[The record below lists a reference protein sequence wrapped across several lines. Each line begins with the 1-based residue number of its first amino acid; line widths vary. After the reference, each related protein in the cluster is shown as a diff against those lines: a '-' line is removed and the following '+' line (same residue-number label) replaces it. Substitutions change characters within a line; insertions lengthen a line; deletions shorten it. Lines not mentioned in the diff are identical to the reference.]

1 VKSQKRSWI
10 AALTTLVVLSL
21 PADALPQTMS
31 GVVVDQTGLPLP
43 GVQIEVRHGD
53 ATESSTV
60 SGSDGTFAFTKPTD
74 TDDVVVATLDGFEPA
89 RVPIARAGRITLEI
103 AHATETTEVVASVL
117 TSSGAAMEALGSRM
131 TASLASRLPEPRPRI
146 LQSLPLLPSVVRGPD
161 GLLRIGGTRPHESS
175 LWIDG
180 FDVTDP
186 VTLTTQIDL
195 PNESVK
201 GMAVLR
207 EPTAA
212 TFSGALGSLASIE
225 TVPGGD
231 KFTAGI
237 QGFIPRPRLS
247 NYGLGRIEAFFPR
260 AYASGRWK
268 QLHYFGSTEFNFER
282 VPVPGVTNRS
292 GSPSTGA
299 TGTSTFM
306 RVDVPLSPTNML
318 TFEGIVAPAHT
329 TLSGL
334 SPLIEEAAAPDI
346 LSRDLFAGVVDHLV
360 LGKDMLLTLRFGV
373 GEHKTEV
380 QSSGSGNAIFAPTG
394 WRQNFFAEVKDSGIR
409 RSASVTLDRT
419 DMKAAGTHT
428 ASVSF
433 DIRQRSMTGSIET
446 HPIEIQD
453 ADARV
458 VRFIQTAQAPSL
470 IADDII
476 TGFGVRDLWALTP
489 LLQVDLNLRADF
501 PTFGNAALSPRLA
514 VSYAL
519 DDTSRTVIKGTVGRF
534 VGRLPLGA
542 IVFGQLGRRTDMTF
556 DPSDNLMTQR
566 LTYSPSVGSLKLPQ
580 ADMLSIEIEQ
590 KITPTLEFQAAVR
603 RRTGFE
609 LPTVDVPTG
618 GGAATLDSLG
628 SSSYRELAVSMRQ
641 TWRADRELFMSYVHS
656 SAVGHIND
664 YGTLVSNLDAPLFE
678 PAGVVPMPT
687 DVPHRLRGWATFQFP
702 REIVV
707 SPAIDWRSGFPYSIF
722 DIYRHYIGSANSQRF
737 PSYFSL
743 DVTTFKTFEIVSRKW
758 DLGLQFFNLTGHFNP
773 RDVISVAGTP
783 QFGEFSNSFGLTLGG
798 YMRVRW

>member
-1 VKSQKRSWI
+1 MV
-10 AALTTLVVLSL
+10 ALTALVVLAL
-21 PADALPQTMS
+21 PAVALAQTMS

-53 ATESSTV
+53 AVESSTV
-60 SGSDGTFAFTKPTD
+60 SGSDGTFAFSKPTD
-74 TDDVVVATLDGFEPA
+74 ADDLVVATLDGFEPA
-89 RVPIARAGRITLEI
+89 RVPISRAGRITLEI
-103 AHATETTEVVASVL
+103 AHATESTEVVASVL
-117 TSSGAAMEALGSRM
+117 TSSGAAMETLGSRM
-131 TASLASRLPEPRPRI
+131 TASLAQRLPEPRPRI

-186 VTLTTQIDL
+186 VTLTSAIDL

-201 GMAVLR
+201 GLAVLR

-268 QLHYFGSTEFNFER
+268 ALHYFGSTEFNFER

-299 TGTSTFM
+299 TGTSSFM

-334 SPLIEEAAAPDI
+334 SPLNEAAAAPDI
-346 LSRDLFAGVVDHLV
+346 LNRDLFAGVVDHLV
-360 LGKDMLLTLRFGV
+360 IGKNMLLTLRFGV

-380 QSSGSGNAIFAPTG
+380 QSGGSGNAIFSPTG
-394 WRQNFFAEVKDSGIR
+394 WHQNFFAEVRDAGIR
-409 RSASVTLDRT
+409 RSGSVTLDRT
-419 DMKAAGTHT
+419 GMTAAGTHT
-428 ASVSF
+428 MSVSF
-433 DIRQRSMTGSIET
+433 DVRQRSMTGSIET

-453 ADARV
+453 ADANV
-458 VRFIQTAQAPSL
+458 VRFIQTAHAPS
-470 IADDII
+470 ISADDVI
-476 TGFGVRDLWALTP
+476 TGFGVRDLWAPHP
-489 LLQVDLNLRADF
+489 LLQIDLNLRADF
-501 PTFGNAALSPRLA
+501 PTFGNAAVSPRLG
-514 VSYAL
+514 VSYAF
-519 DDTSRTVIKGTVGRF
+519 DETSRTVIKGTVGRF

-542 IVFGQLGRRTDMTF
+542 IAFGQLGARTDMTF
-556 DPSDNLMTQR
+556 NPAANLMTQR
-566 LTYSPSVGSLKLPQ
+566 LNYSPALGSLKLPQ
-580 ADMLSIEIEQ
+580 ADMVSIEIEQ

-609 LPTVDVPTG
+609 LPTVDVPLG
-618 GGAATLDSLG
+618 GGSAVLDSGG
-628 SSSYRELAVSMRQ
+628 SSTFREVAVSVRQ

-656 SAVGHIND
+656 SAIGHIND

-702 REIVV
+702 HEIVV
-707 SPAIDWRSGFPYSIF
+707 SPAIDWRSGFPYSVF
-722 DIYRHYIGSANSQRF
+722 DVYRHYVGEANSERF
-737 PSYFSL
+737 PTYFSL
-743 DVTTFKTFEIVSRKW
+743 DVTTFKTFDIIGRKW